1 MTAMG
6 LPELLG
12 RAVPFLTLGVVLG
25 LVHFALLGLNVRLY
39 LENTAV
45 AGPVALH
52 LLRLAGTAAAFA
64 AIAPRGATALLA
76 ALAGFSAA
84 RFVVAH
90 QVRRR
95 P

>member
-1 MTAMG
+1 MSTLS

-12 RAVPFLTLGVVLG
+12 RAIPLLTLGVLLG
-25 LVHFALLGLNVRLY
+25 LVHFTLLGLNVRLY
-39 LENTAV
+39 LENTGV

-52 LLRLAGTAAAFA
+52 LVRLAGTTAAFA
-64 AIAPRGATALLA
+64 AIAPRGATALLC

-90 QVRRR
+90 RDRRR